1 MSEIHLA
8 KNIKYDYTYDSLSR
22 VVKRTCT
29 KLSGNT
35 ITEESYNYDA
45 AGNITSCTVSS
56 GSNTFVYDRNNRL
69 ISYNGHTVSY
79 DADGNMIS
87 AYLNGAELSFA
98 YDSANRLISAGQNS
112 YTYNVEDVRV
122 RNLCGESETTYAYNT
137 NGRLSQLLVKTTDGV
152 ITKYVYGIG
161 LIGEETSGSFKTYH
175 FDYRGST
182 AAITDIN
189 GNVTDTFEYDTYGNL
204 VSRTGTS
211 VVIFLYNGRDG
222 VVTDSNGLI
231 YMRARYYSPEL
242 RRFINADIIAGE
254 ISNAVT
260 LNRYAYANGNPVS
273 NIDPFGLSAER
284 GNTTNNGFRYWFKNK
299 DGSYSLYDNR
309 RHNPNSFF
317 HEQILAFL
325 FDKWSFDLT
334 NGDLTLGEV
343 NLTGITG
350 GWEFE
355 HIDLSLLDFGYVKLS
370 GGLKDFGFD
379 LTALASIYSPDIIL
393 KFGKVKITLTGE
405 VGSVGGS
412 IIVDP
417 SSGEYSIKGS
427 YIWGLGISISID

>member
-1 MSEIHLA
+1 M
-8 KNIKYDYTYDSLSR
+8 N
-22 VVKRTCT
+22 
-29 KLSGNT
+29 GN
-35 ITEESYNYDA
+35 
-45 AGNITSCTVSS
+45 
-56 GSNTFVYDRNNRL
+56 
-69 ISYNGHTVSY
+69 
-79 DADGNMIS
+79 
-87 AYLNGAELSFA
+87 ELSFA
-98 YDSANRLISAGQNS
+98 YESANRLISAGQNS

-152 ITKYVYGIG
+152 IMTIECRNNTSLRYFYAKLKIWHQIFFENLSIFIAMKLIQNRRAILYSRFYRLVENSKSFRHSIIIITKYVYGIG

>member
-1 MSEIHLA
+1 M
-8 KNIKYDYTYDSLSR
+8 LS
-22 VVKRTCT
+22 VT
-29 KLSGNT
+29 
-35 ITEESYNYDA
+35 
-45 AGNITSCTVSS
+45 
-56 GSNTFVYDRNNRL
+56 
-69 ISYNGHTVSY
+69 
-79 DADGNMIS
+79 
-87 AYLNGAELSFA
+87 LNGAQMSFV
-98 YDSANRLISAGQNS
+98 YDSANRLISAGGNT

-137 NGRLSQLLVKTTDGV
+137 NGRLSQLLVKTTDGIV
-152 ITKYVYGIG
+152 TKYVYGLG
-161 LIGEETSGSFKTYH
+161 LIGEETSGNFKTYH

-182 AAITDIN
+182 TAITDIN
-189 GNVTDTFEYDTYGNL
+189 GNVTDTFTYDTYGNL
-204 VSRTGTS
+204 ISRTGTS

-222 VVTDSNGLI
+222 VVTDDNGLI

-284 GNTTNNGFRYWFKNK
+284 GTTTNTNFWDLFKNS

-317 HEQILAFL
+317 HEQILSVL
-325 FDKWSFDLT
+325 LDKWSFDLT
-334 NGDLTLGEV
+334 RGDFTLGEV

-355 HIDLSLLDFGYVKLS
+355 HIDLSLLDLGNVKLS

-379 LTALASIYSPDIIL
+379 LTAMASVYSPDITL
-393 KFGKVKITLTGE
+393 KFGKVNITLTAE
-405 VGSVGGS
+405 VGAIGGS
-412 IIVDP
+412 IIIDP
-417 SSGEYSIKGS
+417 SSGKYSIKGA
-427 YIWGLGISISID
+427 YGYGFGISVSIDE